1 MIFKEFIAE
10 MLHNLLLELLNTTGQ
25 TFSKWDCE
33 KAIISTASCLNSTT
47 IICQTNEH
55 NDTVAQL
62 GIFLISIHSALF
74 RLVLLSRLCSHRS
87 LLSFVATSRVII
99 KTSF

>member
-62 GIFLISIHSALF
+62 GIFFDKYPLGTISSCF
-74 RLVLLSRLCSHRS
+74 TF
-87 LLSFVATSRVII
+87 SFMFSSVVVKFCCNVSCHN
-99 KTSF
+99 

>member
-47 IICQTNEH
+47 LIC
-55 NDTVAQL
+55 
-62 GIFLISIHSALF
+62 
-74 RLVLLSRLCSHRS
+74 
-87 LLSFVATSRVII
+87 
-99 KTSF
+99 